1 LLSTLITELEVAST
15 YVSPR
20 TTWRFLRLTTSDGS
34 AGLGELT
41 SADPAVLDA
50 ELRAL
55 RSALTGAD
63 AAGDRAGTVAALH
76 ERAVAE
82 RDKTRRHALAVLAS
96 GLDAAWAD
104 LLARA
109 AGVPLWQQLGGRALG
124 QVSLYANIN
133 RGLWTRTPEE
143 FATRAAEAVAAGF
156 TRVKCAPFDHLPLTG
171 ADLREAGLERLA
183 AVRDAIGPD
192 IDLYVD
198 AHAKLPP
205 DETLRALPNF
215 ERLRIGWLEDAVPL
229 PRIDL
234 LREVR
239 AATGLRLAGGEQAY
253 TAADLLPAL
262 DASVFDAVLLDVRY
276 TGGFTALGRLID
288 MVSERGL
295 PVTLHNPAGPVATA
309 ASLHATTLIP
319 VPTVLEFAYGET
331 SWRPVVL
338 SPPESVSAGQVSL
351 PTTPGIGADVAEAF
365 AGFGPVEEFAAHAR

>member
-1 LLSTLITELEVAST
+1 LSALITKLEVTST
-15 YVSPR
+15 HVSSR
-20 TTWRFLRLTTSDGS
+20 TTWRFLRLTASDGS
-34 AGLGELT
+34 TGLGELT
-41 SADPAVLDA
+41 GADPAVLA
-50 ELRAL
+50 TELRAL
-55 RSALTGAD
+55 EPELAGAD
-63 AAGDRAGTVAALH
+63 AVAGRAGIVAALH
-76 ERAVAE
+76 TRAVAE
-82 RDKTRRHALAVLAS
+82 HSKTRRHALAVLAS

-109 AGVPLWQQLGGRALG
+109 AGVPLWQDLGGRALG
-124 QVSLYANIN
+124 QINLYANIN

-171 ADLREAGLERLA
+171 PDLREAGLERVA

-198 AHAKLPP
+198 AHAKLPQ
-205 DETLRALPNF
+205 DGMLRALPTL
-215 ERLRIGWLEDAVPL
+215 EQLHIGWLEDPAPL
-229 PRIDL
+229 PRTDL

-239 AATGLRLAGGEQAY
+239 AATGLRIAGGEQAY

-262 DASVFDAVLLDVRY
+262 DASVFDVVLLDVRY
-276 TGGFTALGRLID
+276 TGGSAALGRLID
-288 MVSERGL
+288 TVSECGL

-331 SWRPVVL
+331 SWRHVVL
-338 SPPESVSAGQVSL
+338 SPPESVSAGRLSL
-351 PTTPGIGADVAEAF
+351 PTAPGIGADVAEAF
-365 AGFGPVEEFAAHAR
+365 DAFGPVREFAAYAR

>member
-1 LLSTLITELEVAST
+1 LNVVITELEVAST
-15 YVSPR
+15 YVSSR
-20 TTWRFLRLTTSDGS
+20 TTWRFLRLTASDGS
-34 AGLGELT
+34 TGLGELT
-41 SADPAVLDA
+41 SADPAVLQA

-55 RSALTGAD
+55 GPGLTGAD
-63 AAGDRAGTVAALH
+63 AAGDRAGIVAALH
-76 ERAVAE
+76 GRAVAE
-82 RDKTRRHALAVLAS
+82 RDKTRRHTLAVLAS

-104 LLARA
+104 LLARG
-109 AGVPLWQQLGGRALG
+109 AGVPLWQYLGGQALG
-124 QVSLYANIN
+124 QVSVYANIN
-133 RGLWTRTPEE
+133 RGLWTRTPQE

-198 AHAKLPP
+198 AHAKLPL
-205 DETLRALPNF
+205 DETLRALPTL
-215 ERLRIGWLEDAVPL
+215 ERLRIDWLEDAVPL

-262 DASVFDAVLLDVRY
+262 DASVFDVVLLDVRY
-276 TGGFTALGRLID
+276 TGGFTALGRLIGV
-288 MVSERGL
+288 VSERGL

-338 SPPESVSAGQVSL
+338 DPPERVSEGRLSL
-351 PTTPGIGADVAEAF
+351 PAAPGIGADMAEAF
-365 AGFGPVEEFAAHAR
+365 GGFGPVGEFAAHAR